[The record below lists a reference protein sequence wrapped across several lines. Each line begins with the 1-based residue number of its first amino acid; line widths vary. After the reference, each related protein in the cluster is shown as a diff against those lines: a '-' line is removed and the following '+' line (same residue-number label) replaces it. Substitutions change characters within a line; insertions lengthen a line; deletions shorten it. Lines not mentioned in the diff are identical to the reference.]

1 MVSTADAPDGAS
13 GHSPDGASGGTAAD
27 EPTGGEPAGD
37 EPAGDGPAAGPP
49 RSTRR
54 ERTGWYFYDWA
65 NSAFSTTVVTVFLGP
80 FLTTVTERAAG
91 CAIDADDCTG
101 TVHPLGITV
110 AAGSYFPYLVSL
122 SVLLTVFVL
131 PVMGA
136 VADRS
141 RHKKRLL
148 AGAAFTGAA
157 ATAAFALVTGDRY
170 LLGGFLFLIANV
182 AFGAS
187 VVVYNSFLPQL
198 GGPDDR
204 DAISSRGWALGYLG
218 GGLLLAV
225 NLVAVTLL
233 SRSGDPQRTLDLAR
247 WSIVSAGVWWAAFT
261 LVPLRW
267 LREHPAPDAAAGG
280 NVLTD
285 GFRQLGGTLRGL
297 KAYPLTLFFLLA
309 YLVYNDGIQTV
320 IALASQYGTK
330 ELRLEQSTLIVTI
343 LLVQFLAFGGSL
355 LLGALARRIGAWKTV
370 LFSLVL
376 WTGVILAAFRL
387 PAEAPL
393 PFMVLG
399 AAIGLVLGGSQALSR
414 SLFSQ
419 LIPVGKEGEYYGFY
433 EISDKGTSWLGP
445 LAFGLVF
452 QLTNSYRVG
461 LVSLLIFFV
470 VGFVLLL
477 AVPMRRA
484 VIAAGNTPPRLL

>member
-1 MVSTADAPDGAS
+1 MADTLPSTSAASAPS
-13 GHSPDGASGGTAAD
+13 
-27 EPTGGEPAGD
+27 
-37 EPAGDGPAAGPP
+37 
-49 RSTRR
+49 STRR

-65 NSAFSTTVVTVFLGP
+65 MSAFNTTVITVFLGP
-80 FLTTVTERAAG
+80 FLTAVTEQAAG
-91 CAIDADDCTG
+91 CGLGADSCSG
-101 TVHPLGITV
+101 YVYPLGIKV

-122 SVLLTVFVL
+122 SVFLTVFVL

-141 RHKKRLL
+141 THKKGLL
-148 AGAAFTGAA
+148 AGAAFVGAG
-157 ATAAFALVTGDRY
+157 ATIGMLFVTGDRY
-170 LLGGFLFLIANV
+170 LLGGALFLVANI
-182 AFGAS
+182 AFGAG
-187 VVVYNSFLPQL
+187 VVVYNSFLPFL

-204 DAISSRGWALGYLG
+204 DGISSKGWALGYLG

-225 NLVAVTLL
+225 NLVVVSLF
-233 SRSGDPQRTLDLAR
+233 SIEGDAQRTLDLAR
-247 WSIVSAGVWWAAFT
+247 WSIVSAGVWWAVFT

-267 LREHPAPDAAAGG
+267 LREHPTVEATVGGG
-280 NVLTD
+280 NVLVD
-285 GFRQLGGTLRGL
+285 GFRQLGRTLRGI

-309 YLVYNDGIQTV
+309 FLVYNDGIQTV
-320 IALASQYGTK
+320 IALASQYGTE
-330 ELRLEQSTLIVTI
+330 ELRLNQTTLIVTI
-343 LLVQFLAFGGSL
+343 LLVQFLAFGGAL

-370 LFSLVL
+370 LLSLVL
-376 WTGVILAAFRL
+376 WTAVVLAAFWL
-387 PAEAPL
+387 PAEAPV
-393 PFMVLG
+393 PFMILG
-399 AAIGLVLGGSQALSR
+399 AGIGLVLGGSQALSR

-419 LIPVGKEGEYYGFY
+419 LIPEGKEGEYYGFY

-452 QLTNSYRVG
+452 QLTHSYRVG

-484 VIAAGNTPPRLL
+484 IVAAGNTPPRVL